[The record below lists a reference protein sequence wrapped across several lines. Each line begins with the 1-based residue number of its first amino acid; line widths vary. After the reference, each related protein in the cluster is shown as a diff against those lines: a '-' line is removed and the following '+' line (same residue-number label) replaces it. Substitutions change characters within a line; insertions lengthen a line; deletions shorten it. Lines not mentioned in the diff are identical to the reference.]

1 MGLKA
6 IVLASAVVASATI
19 AWLAAVAPSQAQNA
33 TLPVESVEA
42 DVSTRSVS
50 ITSGFTGTEI
60 IIFGTVENSR
70 QPSAEA
76 GTYDVVVVVER
87 NPAPAIV
94 RKKARVG
101 GLWIN
106 TESIRFA
113 SFPSY
118 YAIAST
124 RPIDEFAEPDVLNKN
139 EIGFSH
145 IRMVPSGR
153 AYIGNPNPKEALEFR
168 DAVIRLKQRDRLYVT
183 ANHGVIFIGRS
194 LFRSTI
200 TLPPNVPVGPLT
212 ARVYLLKDGVLLSSY
227 QSKVDLERAGLERF
241 LHDAAIERP
250 LLYAL
255 STILLAALAG
265 LSAAFA
271 FQRAMAS

>member
-1 MGLKA
+1 MRNLRNAA
-6 IVLASAVVASATI
+6 IAAFAVLLTCLIQPVLSAPAD
-19 AWLAAVAPSQAQNA
+19 
-33 TLPVESVEA
+33 LPRETVEA

-50 ITSGFTGTEI
+50 ITSGFTGMEI

-76 GTYDVVVVVER
+76 GTYDVVVVVEGTT
-87 NPAPAIV
+87 APAVV

-106 TESIRFA
+106 SQSMRFA
-113 SFPSY
+113 SFPAY

-124 RPIDEFAEPDVLNKN
+124 RPIDEIADADLLTKN
-139 EIGFSH
+139 EIGFKH
-145 IRMVPSGR
+145 INMKPAGR
-153 AYIGNPNPKEALEFR
+153 ASIGFSETADAQDFR
-168 DAVIRLKQRDRLYVT
+168 LAVLRLKQRDGLYVKSDY
-183 ANHGVIFIGRS
+183 GVGFIGRS

-212 ARVYLLKDGVLLSSY
+212 ARVYLLRDGQLLSSY
-227 QSKVDLERAGLERF
+227 TSKVTMERAGVERF
-241 LHDAAIERP
+241 LHDAAFERP
-250 LLYAL
+250 LLYGIAM
-255 STILLAALAG
+255 IVLAALAG

-271 FQRAMAS
+271 FSRISA

>member
-1 MGLKA
+1 MRLRSA
-6 IVLASAVVASATI
+6 ALANLIVAL
-19 AWLAAVAPSQAQNA
+19 LAADAGPASAQNA
-33 TLPVESVEA
+33 AAPVETVEA
-42 DVSTRSVS
+42 DVSTRSVA

-76 GTYDVVVVVER
+76 GTYDVVVVVEGT
-87 NPAPAIV
+87 PAPVIV
-94 RKKARVG
+94 RKKARVA

-106 TESIRFA
+106 AESIRFA

-139 EIGFSH
+139 EIGFNH

-153 AYIGNPNPKEALEFR
+153 AYIGNPDPRETIEFR
-168 DAVIRLKQRDRLYVT
+168 EAVIRLKERDRLYVT
-183 ANHGVIFIGRS
+183 ADHGVVFIGRS

-200 TLPPNVPVGPLT
+200 TLPPNVPIGPLA
-212 ARVYLLKDGVLLSSY
+212 ARVFLLKDGILLSSY
-227 QSKVDLERAGLERF
+227 KSKVNMERAGLERF
-241 LHDAAIERP
+241 LHDAAFERP
-250 LLYAL
+250 FLYAL
-255 STILLAALAG
+255 ATILLAALAG
-265 LSAAFA
+265 LAAAFA
-271 FQRAMAS
+271 FQRSTAT